1 MLVPDEHKRRELLS
15 SEDNRGGSSL
25 PVLQD
30 WQEWW
35 QVWGPKLAAEYGKQP
50 WVLFVMDGIEKQV
63 ELSMAISRLLRQKP
77 EDSPGWTEKEW
88 LNIAELTM
96 EARCWFEQ
104 NQPRYDDLPEV
115 AQFLVRVQHGFFRAL
130 ERVGREVR
138 EIQEEGHNTITV
150 EADEMSGARLEI
162 G

>member
-1 MLVPDEHKRRELLS
+1 MLVTDEDKRRKLLDS
-15 SEDNRGGSSL
+15 GDDRGDASL

-50 WVLFVMDGIEKQV
+50 WVLFVMDGIEKQT
-63 ELSMAISRLLRQKP
+63 ELTMAISRLLRQKP
-77 EDSPGWTEKEW
+77 EDSLGWSEKEW
-88 LNIAELTM
+88 LNIAELTK
-96 EARCWFEQ
+96 EARCWFES
-104 NQPRYDDLPEV
+104 NQPRYEDLPEA
-115 AQFLVRVQHGFFRAL
+115 AQFLVRVQQGYFRAL

-150 EADEMSGARLEI
+150 EADEMTGARLEI